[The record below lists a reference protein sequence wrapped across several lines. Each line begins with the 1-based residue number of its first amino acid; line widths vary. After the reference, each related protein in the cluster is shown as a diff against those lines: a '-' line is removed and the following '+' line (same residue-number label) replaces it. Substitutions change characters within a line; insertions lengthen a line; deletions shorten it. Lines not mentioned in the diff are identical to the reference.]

1 MLSQTLQTLGLFSR
15 TPAEVSY
22 TDLET
27 IAPAGSLRP
36 LLPAKQVPT
45 PEAKT
50 MPLHT
55 FSAHLNRPTYVAPE
69 VRSALLSGVR
79 YCPTNHCVV
88 DTHGAVLRES
98 TGPGARRVGLA
109 PRALHVSTTPLEGV
123 ATALRCHFNDFYH
136 FLIDNLSRF
145 DLLNLEYFRSF
156 PSISLLCPGGLTD
169 LEAFFVEKLLPAN
182 VSVLDVPEGTL
193 YAPEQFLFNTFITSR
208 SSGYLRG
215 PFVERLQK
223 RLAPGRVPLR
233 TERIYVSRRRA
244 RKGRHIQNEDALM
257 DRLRLLGFRQY
268 VLEDLPISEQIALF
282 QRADMIV
289 APHGAGL
296 SNILFSRQAS
306 VLELFAGGSVVPHYY
321 LLAKS
326 LGHRYDYLL
335 GPASHPDENFSVD
348 VDAVTER
355 VRALASDLSP
365 SL

>member
-1 MLSQTLQTLGLFSR
+1 MLNQTLHTLGLFSR
-15 TPAEVSY
+15 STAEISY

-27 IAPAGSLRP
+27 IAPAGSLRT
-36 LLPAKQVPT
+36 LLPAKRVPT
-45 PEAKT
+45 PEAET
-50 MPLHT
+50 MPFNA

-69 VRSALLSGVR
+69 VRSALLPGVR

-88 DTHGAVLRES
+88 DAHGAVLRES
-98 TGPGARRVGLA
+98 TGPGARHVGLA
-109 PRALHVSTTPLEGV
+109 RRALRSPTTPVDGV
-123 ATALRCHFNDFYH
+123 ATVLRCHFNDFYH
-136 FLIDNLSRF
+136 FLVDNLSRL

-156 PSISLLCPGGLTD
+156 PSISLLCPGGLTN

-193 YAPEQFLFNTFITSR
+193 YAPDQLLFNTFITSR

-215 PFVERLQK
+215 PFVDRLQK

-233 TERIYVSRRRA
+233 TERIYISRHRA
-244 RKGRHIQNEDALM
+244 RKGRRIHNEDALM
-257 DRLRLLGFRQY
+257 DRLRLLGFQRY
-268 VLEDLPISEQIALF
+268 VLEDLPIPEQVALF

-296 SNILFSRQAS
+296 SNLLFSRQAT
-306 VLELFAGGSVVPHYY
+306 VLELFASGYVVPHYY

-335 GPASHPDENFSVD
+335 GPASHHDENFSVD
-348 VDAVTER
+348 VDAITER
-355 VRALASDLSP
+355 VRTLALDFPPPL
-365 SL
+365 